1 MFRVSFDLIIHSYV
15 RGKGRKGWTSVF
27 SFKGNGGKRHCC
39 KHGDRV
45 PEIALDKNG
54 GLRISNSVSGNAK
67 YSFIS
72 KVGLNKWYS
81 IIIEQKSNH
90 GKVILKITSSL
101 NLLNVRYISLLQS
114 MEDRFILWRILILGH
129 SLMLECLLETNSNQQ
144 LMRVTK
150 TSMLVLAL
158 LLGIIHEKTIRLEQL
173 TAGVHFSVSVLISS
187 FTHMIMM
194 ASILVY

>member
-1 MFRVSFDLIIHSYV
+1 MFSFTACFTGHAGDIEENKEIGTIDSWGPLFRVSFDLIIHSYV
-15 RGKGRKGWTSVF
+15 RGKGRKGWTTVF

-90 GKVILKITSSL
+90 GKVI
-101 NLLNVRYISLLQS
+101 
-114 MEDRFILWRILILGH
+114 
-129 SLMLECLLETNSNQQ
+129 
-144 LMRVTK
+144 
-150 TSMLVLAL
+150 
-158 LLGIIHEKTIRLEQL
+158 
-173 TAGVHFSVSVLISS
+173 
-187 FTHMIMM
+187 
-194 ASILVY
+194 

>member
-1 MFRVSFDLIIHSYV
+1 MTFRFYSDSFTGHVEEIEENKEIGTIDIWGPMFRVSFDLIIHSYV

-72 KVGLNKWYS
+72 KVRLKKWHS
-81 IIIEQKSNH
+81 IIIEQAPTY
-90 GKVILKITSSL
+90 GKVI
-101 NLLNVRYISLLQS
+101 
-114 MEDRFILWRILILGH
+114 
-129 SLMLECLLETNSNQQ
+129 
-144 LMRVTK
+144 
-150 TSMLVLAL
+150 
-158 LLGIIHEKTIRLEQL
+158 
-173 TAGVHFSVSVLISS
+173 
-187 FTHMIMM
+187 
-194 ASILVY
+194 

>member
-1 MFRVSFDLIIHSYV
+1 MSQLLPDFPPNFFFFIEITSQFDSFSIVNKYFPGLLIYVTGHTGEIEENKEIGTIDIWGPMFRVSFDLIIHSYV

-72 KVGLNKWYS
+72 KVRLKKWHS
-81 IIIEQKSNH
+81 IIIEQAPTY
-90 GKVILKITSSL
+90 GKVI
-101 NLLNVRYISLLQS
+101 
-114 MEDRFILWRILILGH
+114 
-129 SLMLECLLETNSNQQ
+129 
-144 LMRVTK
+144 
-150 TSMLVLAL
+150 
-158 LLGIIHEKTIRLEQL
+158 
-173 TAGVHFSVSVLISS
+173 
-187 FTHMIMM
+187 
-194 ASILVY
+194 

>member
-1 MFRVSFDLIIHSYV
+1 M
-15 RGKGRKGWTSVF
+15 F

-67 YSFIS
+67 YSFTS

-114 MEDRFILWRILILGH
+114 MEDRFIVWRIQIPGYLR
-129 SLMLECLLETNSNQQ
+129 MLESLLETNSKKQQ
-144 LMRVTK
+144 MQVTETLMLDK
-150 TSMLVLAL
+150 TLISGLMYR
-158 LLGIIHEKTIRLEQL
+158 KTTRLEQL
-173 TAGVHFSVSVLISS
+173 RVGVHYSESV
-187 FTHMIMM
+187 
-194 ASILVY
+194 

>member
-72 KVGLNKWYS
+72 KVRLKKWHS
-81 IIIEQKSNH
+81 IIIEQAPTY
-90 GKVILKITSSL
+90 GKVILSVTC
-101 NLLNVRYISLLQS
+101 QS
-114 MEDRFILWRILILGH
+114 
-129 SLMLECLLETNSNQQ
+129 
-144 LMRVTK
+144 K
-150 TSMLVLAL
+150 
-158 LLGIIHEKTIRLEQL
+158 K
-173 TAGVHFSVSVLISS
+173 
-187 FTHMIMM
+187 
-194 ASILVY
+194 